1 MPQLR
6 DVRKIKKKSV
16 APSAKT
22 PARTVPGAIRP
33 RDMQRS
39 RAEILRAAV
48 SEFAA
53 AGFEG
58 ARVDRIAARAGLNK
72 VLIYRYFGNKEDL
85 YLAVLR
91 EVYSLWV
98 RNWTYSGHNA
108 CGALAVEQLI
118 DGYDFLQRRED
129 LVNILLWENLLGTKY
144 LQKLPHEAVGRSTLS
159 TLEELIRD
167 GQTEGVFRADFDPHQ
182 LVVSLLVF
190 SFGNF
195 ANRHSLSLLFGRD
208 MAGAEWMEKR
218 RAETKRD
225 SVTFCRTSRAFL
237 RMPRTHGASRALLR
251 MLRTHGASRVLL
263 LVRRKCRAI
272 CRVHRTNKGNVRRPQ
287 NGRAAL

>member
-91 EVYSLWV
+91 EVYSLLGEVERDILEHNV
-98 RNWTYSGHNA
+98 R
-108 CGALAVEQLI
+108 GAELIEQLI
-118 DGYDFLQRRED
+118 DGYFDFLQRRED

-218 RAETKRD
+218 RAETKRVIFGYILPNKPGVLTD
-225 SVTFCRTSRAFL
+225 ALDTRSKPGVTTDAPDTRSKPGVTTDAPS
-237 RMPRTHGASRALLR
+237 ASG
-251 MLRTHGASRVLL
+251 TPSTPD
-263 LVRRKCRAI
+263 K
-272 CRVHRTNKGNVRRPQ
+272 
-287 NGRAAL
+287 

>member
-22 PARTVPGAIRP
+22 PAGTVPGAIRP

-91 EVYSLWV
+91 EVYSLLGEVERDILEHNV
-98 RNWTYSGHNA
+98 R
-108 CGALAVEQLI
+108 GAELIEQLI
-118 DGYDFLQRRED
+118 DGYFDFLQRRED

-218 RAETKRD
+218 RAETKRVIFGYILPNKPGVLTD
-225 SVTFCRTSRAFL
+225 APDTRSKPGVTTDAPDTRSKPGVTTDAPS
-237 RMPRTHGASRALLR
+237 ASG
-251 MLRTHGASRVLL
+251 TPSTPD
-263 LVRRKCRAI
+263 K
-272 CRVHRTNKGNVRRPQ
+272 
-287 NGRAAL
+287 